1 MTKIKWIPF
10 QRFVIFNAFTINFY
24 SELKDRVLYLKKK
37 KIPGDDNVSTYGEK
51 IKCLEYF
58 NTNA

>member
-1 MTKIKWIPF
+1 MTKAKWIPN
-10 QRFVIFNAFTINFY
+10 QRFVIFNTFTINFY
-24 SELKDRVLYLKKK
+24 PKLKDRVLYLKKK
-37 KIPGDDNVSTYGEK
+37 KILGDDNVSMYGEK